1 MLRVGAVRESAF
13 ARGFIRGLKPSV
25 FLLSMLPFFYLAWA
39 AWADS
44 LGPNPAEALVR
55 STGDWT
61 LRFLCL
67 VLAVTPAR
75 VIFSLQSLARVRR
88 MLGLFVY
95 FYASL
100 HLSCYAWFDMGL
112 EPGEI
117 LADIG
122 KRPFILVGFTSWL
135 ALTMLALTSW
145 DRAVRLLGGRRWRAL
160 HRLVYLIAALAILH
174 FFWMRAGKND
184 FAEVAV
190 YALILGGLLVW
201 RLYRAFWPRP
211 VT

>member
-1 MLRVGAVRESAF
+1 MLRVGASDESAL
-13 ARGFIRGLKPSV
+13 ARGLAQGLKPTV
-25 FLLSMLPFFYLAWA
+25 FLLATLPFFYLVGA
-39 AWADS
+39 AWADA

-55 STGDWT
+55 STGEWT

-75 VIFSLQSLARVRR
+75 VAFNLQSLARVRR

-95 FYASL
+95 FYACL

-112 EPGEI
+112 ALADI
-117 LADIG
+117 LADIA
-122 KRPFILVGFTSWL
+122 KRPFILVGFTAWL
-135 ALTMLALTSW
+135 ALTALALTSW
-145 DRAVRLLGGRRWRAL
+145 DRAVRFLGGRRWRVL

-190 YALILGGLLVW
+190 YAGVLASLLIW
-201 RLYRAFWPRP
+201 RLYRALWRRP
-211 VT
+211 A